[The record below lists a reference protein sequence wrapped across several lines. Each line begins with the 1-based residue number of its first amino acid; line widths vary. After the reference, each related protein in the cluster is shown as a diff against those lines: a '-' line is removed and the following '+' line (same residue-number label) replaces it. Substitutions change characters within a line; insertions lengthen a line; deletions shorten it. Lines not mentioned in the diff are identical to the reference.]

1 MRTSATQSDPRHFG
15 ALKYS
20 RALKDAILAGG
31 AFFLCAAAAAPP
43 VQSYNTYKS
52 WLVACDNTLS
62 CEAKGFDREN
72 GAPAQLSIS
81 REAGPKGKLQAVI
94 RAENQFSAD
103 DIKLDGTKL
112 PLLPGWHRGDG
123 ADSADLTTD
132 SPSAIRDFVTRIRNG
147 KTLSLL
153 DNDAVVPLDGLSAAL
168 LRMDERQGR
177 LGGET
182 ALLNPGPA
190 RADKV
195 PAAVPAPR
203 IPAHPIAA
211 TLYKGES
218 ARLIAEARRNG
229 AGTLREEQCATKAGA
244 MQPVAYALDQRRALV
259 LVPCMMGAYQ
269 GYYVGFLADRSDG
282 EVRELK
288 LPLPY
293 LGDDP
298 DHGTISG
305 LTEAEFDPMTGMLAI
320 RAKGRGLADCGT
332 AASWVWNDDI
342 FRLISLTMQRE
353 CGGVEPD
360 DWPVLFRSTQ

>member
-1 MRTSATQSDPRHFG
+1 MLAPAIQSDPHHSG
-15 ALKYS
+15 ALKY
-20 RALKDAILAGG
+20 RAMLAGV
-31 AFFLCAAAAAPP
+31 AFFLCAATPAPP

-62 CEAKGFDREN
+62 CEAKGFDRES
-72 GAPAQLSIS
+72 GARAQLSIS
-81 REAGPKGKLQAVI
+81 REAGPQGKLQAVVS
-94 RAENQFSAD
+94 AENQFGAD
-103 DIKLDGTKL
+103 DIRLDGIKL
-112 PLLPGWHRGDG
+112 PLMPGWHRGDA
-123 ADSADLTTD
+123 ADGADLTTD
-132 SPSAIRDFVTRIRNG
+132 SPAAIRDFVTRIRNG

-153 DNDAVVPLDGLSAAL
+153 DDDTIVPLDGFTAAL

-195 PAAVPAPR
+195 PAAVPTPR
-203 IPAHPIAA
+203 IPAHPVTA
-211 TLYKGES
+211 TLYRGES
-218 ARLIAEARRNG
+218 ARLIAETRRNG
-229 AGTLREEQCATKAGA
+229 AGTLREEQCATEVGA

-259 LVPCMMGAYQ
+259 LVPCIMGAYQ
-269 GYYVGFLADRSDG
+269 GDYVGFLADRSDG
-282 EVRELK
+282 KVRELK

-305 LTEAEFDPMTGMLAI
+305 LTEAEFDPTSGMLSI

-332 AASWVWNDDI
+332 AAIWGWNDDI
-342 FRLISLTMQRE
+342 FRLISLAMQRE
-353 CGGVEPD
+353 CGGVEPG